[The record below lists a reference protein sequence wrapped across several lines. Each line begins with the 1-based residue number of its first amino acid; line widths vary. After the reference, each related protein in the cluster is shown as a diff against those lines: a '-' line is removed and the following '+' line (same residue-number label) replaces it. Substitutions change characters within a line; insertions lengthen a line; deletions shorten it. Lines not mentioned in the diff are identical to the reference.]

1 MIQYPHTLKNN
12 IYISNNRGP
21 PTFFHSYTNTVLD
34 TWSILLTKPVLVV
47 TVELIW
53 LLFLN
58 IISFNYVPTSN
69 KFLRFTRFIKSY
81 AYCPAIVLIKST
93 LLFCLMCVVQSRN
106 FCFFE
111 AVCSQ
116 WLCVCVTPVARVLLT
131 PRWTSKWKDVK

>member
-21 PTFFHSYTNTVLD
+21 PTFFHSYANTVLD

-58 IISFNYVPTSN
+58 IISFNYVPTPN
-69 KFLRFTRFIKSY
+69 KSLRFTRFIKSY
-81 AYCPAIVLIKST
+81 AYCPVIVLIKST
-93 LLFCLMCVVQSRN
+93 LLSCLMCVVQSWN
-106 FCFFE
+106 FAFLKLFVPNDCAFVSHLSLEF
-111 AVCSQ
+111 C
-116 WLCVCVTPVARVLLT
+116 
-131 PRWTSKWKDVK
+131 